1 MKQISEISNRKRQY
15 IDILDKQ
22 VDGQNIYYLVGH
34 SRGNIFHNNT
44 GHYQGK
50 REVQNPLSDEFGQK
64 MLFMPDSAAVRLKTI
79 PNSNL
84 TARKRAVLNIHAEN
98 MKMVKKLEDTKA
110 N

>member
-1 MKQISEISNRKRQY
+1 
-15 IDILDKQ
+15 
-22 VDGQNIYYLVGH
+22 
-34 SRGNIFHNNT
+34 
-44 GHYQGK
+44 
-50 REVQNPLSDEFGQK
+50 

-98 MKMVKKLEDTKA
+98 MKMVKKLDETKA